1 MQAMQNL
8 PHTFFGS
15 YDIDF
20 KAEVI
25 AAELVENGLNPDRI
39 LILLAGAM
47 KRTFR
52 PDVTSVEDELSS
64 YDHKEYTVIT
74 TSREGIYD
82 MLPEGLFHDATSHKN
97 TQTPKEIIKS
107 IKQRKQEEINARKF
121 FLPYETTINF
131 LRMQMALYENRLDK
145 RSHYSELVN
154 IFSDQWEIFKYLD
167 TRQANIFLLLIP
179 VLHNLRNDLKAA
191 GAIFEAIFLL
201 PVTISLRDQLPLH
214 PPEIMMSKLGSNML
228 GVDFTTGII
237 NREVVESEIQ
247 VNIQCSKIN
256 VLHTFMTGGGNKRI
270 LDLLCDYFLPVQLDI
285 VVTFELDES
294 EKMTKLADE
303 KSFYNSV
310 LGADTYL

>member
-1 MQAMQNL
+1 MPNL
-8 PHTFFGS
+8 PHTFFGN

-25 AAELVENGLNPDRI
+25 AAEMVESGLNPDRI

-52 PDVTSVEDELSS
+52 PDVTSVEEELSE

-97 TQTPKEIIKS
+97 ARTQEEIIKG
-107 IKQRKQEEINARKF
+107 IKQRRQEEINARKF

-145 RSHYSELVN
+145 RSHYDELVS
-154 IFSDQWEIFKYLD
+154 IFSDQWEIFQYLD

-179 VLHNLRNDLKAA
+179 ILHNLRSDLNAA
-191 GAIFEAIFLL
+191 ETIFEVMFLL
-201 PVTISLRDQLPLH
+201 PVSISLQDQLPFQL
-214 PPEIMMSKLGSNML
+214 PESFTSKLGSSLL
-228 GVDFTTGII
+228 GVDLTTGNI
-237 NREVVESEIQ
+237 NYDVAENEIH
-247 VNIQCSKIN
+247 VAIQCSEIKI
-256 VLHTFMTGGGNKRI
+256 LQTFMEGGINKRI
-270 LDLLCDYFLPVQLDI
+270 LELLCDYFLPVHLD
-285 VVTFELDES
+285 VVTTFNLDTS
-294 EKMTKLADE
+294 NRITRLADKE
-303 KSFYNSV
+303 SYDNSV
-310 LGADTYL
+310 LGTDTYL

>member
-1 MQAMQNL
+1 MQNL

-25 AAELVENGLNPDRI
+25 AAEMVENGLNPDRI

-52 PDVTSVEDELSS
+52 PDVTVIEEELSA

-82 MLPEGLFHDATSHKN
+82 MLPEGLFHDAASHKN
-97 TQTPKEIIKS
+97 AQSQKEIIKG

-131 LRMQMALYENRLDK
+131 LRMQMALYEDRLDK
-145 RSHYSELVN
+145 RSHYDELVN
-154 IFSDQWEIFKYLD
+154 IFSDQWEIFRYLD

-179 VLHNLRNDLKAA
+179 ILHNLRDDLTTVET
-191 GAIFEAIFLL
+191 IFEAIFLL
-201 PVTISLRDQLPLH
+201 PVNISLCDQLTPELSAPL
-214 PPEIMMSKLGSNML
+214 ISKLGNSLL
-228 GVDFTTGII
+228 GIDLITGGLNHDVI
-237 NREVVESEIQ
+237 ESEVHI
-247 VNIQCSKIN
+247 NIQCSRNEIFQ
-256 VLHTFMTGGGNKRI
+256 TFMSGGINKKI
-270 LDLLCDYFLPVQLDI
+270 LELLCDYYLPVHLDI
-285 VVTFELDES
+285 NTTFDLDAS
-294 EKMTKLADE
+294 EKTMRLADE
-303 KSFYNSV
+303 ESFYNSV
-310 LGADTYL
+310 LGTDTYL

>member
-1 MQAMQNL
+1 MQNL

-25 AAELVENGLNPDRI
+25 AAEMVENGLNPDRI

-52 PDVTSVEDELSS
+52 PDVTSVEDELSA

-97 TQTPKEIIKS
+97 AQTQKEIIKS
-107 IKQRKQEEINARKF
+107 IKQRRQEEIHARRF

-145 RSHYSELVN
+145 RSHNDELVS
-154 IFSDQWEIFKYLD
+154 IFSDQWEIFQYLD
-167 TRQANIFLLLIP
+167 ARQSNIFLLLIP
-179 VLHNLRNDLKAA
+179 ILHHLRDDLNAIET
-191 GAIFEAIFLL
+191 IFEAMFLL
-201 PVTISLRDQLPLH
+201 KVNVSLRDQLPLQSSA
-214 PPEIMMSKLGSNML
+214 PDGSKLGSSLL
-228 GVDFTTGII
+228 GVDLTTGGI
-237 NREVVESEIQ
+237 NYDVAETEIHI
-247 VNIQCSKIN
+247 NIHCPTNKI
-256 VLHTFMTGGGNKRI
+256 LHTFRGNGINKKI
-270 LDLLCDYFLPVQLDI
+270 LELLCNYFLPVHFDAVTTFDLD
-285 VVTFELDES
+285 TTDKL
-294 EKMTKLADE
+294 TRLADSE
-303 KSFYNSV
+303 SFYNSV
-310 LGADTYL
+310 LGTDTYL